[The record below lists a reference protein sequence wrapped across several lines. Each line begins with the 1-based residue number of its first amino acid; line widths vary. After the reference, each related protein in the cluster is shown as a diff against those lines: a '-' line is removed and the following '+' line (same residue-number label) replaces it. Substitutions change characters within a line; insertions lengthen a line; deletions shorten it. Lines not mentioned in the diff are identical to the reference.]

1 MRKNRKIFLLIYVFA
16 FFWALSGA
24 LVSYIQSSFLG
35 QFSPTE
41 YVGLYIAAATL
52 ISLLAIWYLPRFIRT
67 YSNYQISFV
76 LIIILAAS
84 YFLLSQTNNAWLV
97 LIFFVI
103 NFLAVALLGIN
114 IDIFLEDISV
124 DIRTGRIRTRFMTI
138 VNVAWVLA
146 PLGMGNITGLDAYAN
161 VYFWSGIVLLPAI
174 LLLFW
179 QRRLLQ
185 DKVEYKS
192 RQFGRLKEIFFRNRN
207 LRNIFLTHF
216 VLRFFY
222 CWMVLYTP
230 LYLHEQIGFSWQQI
244 GIIFTIMLL
253 PFVIF
258 EIPAGILADRYLG
271 EKEILIAGFLIMAGA
286 TAAIFF
292 LTSASV
298 AVWAAVL
305 FTTRVGASLVEAMQE
320 SYFFK
325 IIDKQDI
332 DIISIF
338 RNLSSLSWLAGS
350 LAAVALLIF
359 LPLEYIFLILAA
371 VLLYAVYPSAKL
383 EDTK

>member
-325 IIDKQDI
+325 IFDKQDI

>member
-1 MRKNRKIFLLIYVFA
+1 LIYAFA

-35 QFSPTE
+35 QFTATE
-41 YVGLYIAAATL
+41 YVGLYVAAATL
-52 ISLLAIWYLPRFIRT
+52 VSLLAIWHLPRFIRA

-76 LIIILAAS
+76 LIIVLAAS
-84 YFLLSQTNNAWLV
+84 YFLLGQATNAWLV
-97 LIFFVI
+97 LLFFIV
-103 NFLAVALLGIN
+103 NFLTANLLGIN
-114 IDIFLEDISV
+114 IDVFLEDISV
-124 DIRTGRIRTRFMTI
+124 DVKTGRIRTRFMTI

-146 PLGMGNITGLDAYAN
+146 PLVMGNITGLDAYAS
-161 VYFWSGIVLLPAI
+161 VYFWSGIALLPAV

-179 QRRLLQ
+179 QRRFLQ

-192 RQFGRLKEIFFRNRN
+192 RQFGRLSEIFFSNRN
-207 LRNIFLTHF
+207 LRNIFFTHF

-222 CWMVLYTP
+222 CWMILYTP
-230 LYLHEQIGFSWQQI
+230 LYLHEQIGFSWPQI

-253 PFVIF
+253 PFIVF

-271 EKEILIAGFLIMAGA
+271 EKEMLIAGWLVMSGA

-292 LTSASV
+292 LTSASA

-305 FTTRVGASLVEAMQE
+305 FSTRVGAALVEAMQE

-338 RNLSSLSWLAGS
+338 RNLSSLSWLMGS
-350 LAAVALLIF
+350 LAAVAFLVF
-359 LPLEYIFLILAA
+359 LPLEYLFLALAA
-371 VLLYAVYPSAKL
+371 ILLCAVYPSAAL